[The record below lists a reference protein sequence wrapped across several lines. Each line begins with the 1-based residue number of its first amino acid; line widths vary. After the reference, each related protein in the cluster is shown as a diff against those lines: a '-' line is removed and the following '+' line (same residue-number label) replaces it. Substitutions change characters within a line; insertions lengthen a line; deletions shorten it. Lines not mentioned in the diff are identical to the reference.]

1 MKHCCLV
8 FLLSVFSMR
17 AGAQACSD
25 LFISEYQEGSSFNK
39 VIEIFNPTTGT
50 IDLSHYRLLVFFNGS
65 DSAQSALTLNGSL
78 PSGEVWV
85 ACHSSAD
92 SSVKEIA
99 DTSNSFVINWN
110 GDDAVALVNTATGDT
125 IDLIGQIGIDPGDS
139 WTVSGG
145 STKDHTLVRNAD
157 VQQGTTDWNMSSMQ
171 WTVYDQN
178 DFSNLGAHTM
188 DPCDITTP
196 SVFFTTDTLYVSEG
210 AGTFQV
216 SVGIINPNPNTT
228 PVDLSVSGGTAD
240 PGTDFSLAS
249 PQTISFPA
257 NSSDPQMI
265 EGTLTGDAIAESD
278 EVIQLALSNPG
289 NGAVI
294 TAGAMKITIVDDD
307 GLGTAGANTGEE
319 ISVFP
324 TVGEGIIYML
334 AGAAFSLRVFDIY
347 GKEVM
352 RMNQLSQKTMLDL
365 QHCPEGL
372 YLLQFESNHGLQV
385 KEVLIQ

>member
-1 MKHCCLV
+1 
-8 FLLSVFSMR
+8 
-17 AGAQACSD
+17 
-25 LFISEYQEGSSFNK
+25 
-39 VIEIFNPTTGT
+39 
-50 IDLSHYRLLVFFNGS
+50 
-65 DSAQSALTLNGSL
+65 
-78 PSGEVWV
+78 
-85 ACHSSAD
+85 
-92 SSVKEIA
+92 
-99 DTSNSFVINWN
+99 
-110 GDDAVALVNTATGDT
+110 
-125 IDLIGQIGIDPGDS
+125 
-139 WTVSGG
+139 
-145 STKDHTLVRNAD
+145 
-157 VQQGTTDWNMSSMQ
+157 
-171 WTVYDQN
+171 
-178 DFSNLGAHTM
+178 
-188 DPCDITTP
+188 
-196 SVFFTTDTLYVSEG
+196 
-210 AGTFQV
+210 
-216 SVGIINPNPNTT
+216 VGIINPNPNTT

-240 PGTDFSLAS
+240 PGTDFTLAS

-307 GLGTAGANTGEE
+307 GLVTAGANTGEE

-385 KEVLIQ
+385 KKVLIQ

>member
-39 VIEIFNPTTGT
+39 VIEIYNPTTGT

-65 DSAQSALTLNGSL
+65 DSAQSSLTLGGSL
-78 PSGEVWV
+78 PSEGVWV

-110 GDDAVALVNTATGDT
+110 GDDAIALVNTATGDT
-125 IDLIGQIGIDPGDS
+125 IDLIGQIGIDPGDF
-139 WTVSGG
+139 WTVNGG
-145 STKDHTLVRNAD
+145 STQNHTLVRNSD
-157 VQQGTTDWNMSSMQ
+157 VQEGTTDWNISSMQ

-178 DFSNLGAHTM
+178 DFSYLGAHAM

-196 SVFFTTDTLYVSEG
+196 SVFFTSDTLFVSEG

-216 SVGIINPNPNTT
+216 NVGIINPNSNTT
-228 PVDLSVSGGTAD
+228 PVDLSLSGGTAD
-240 PGTDFSLAS
+240 PGTDFTLAS
-249 PQTISFPA
+249 PQTITFPA
-257 NSSDPQMI
+257 NSSDPQVI

-289 NGAVI
+289 NGAII
-294 TAGAMKITIVDDD
+294 TSGAMKITIVDDD
-307 GLGTAGANTGEE
+307 GLGTSGANTGEE
-319 ISVFP
+319 ISVYP
-324 TVGEGIIYML
+324 TVGKGIIYLL
-334 AGAAFSLRVFDIY
+334 ARPTMSLRVFDVY

-352 RMNQLSQKTMLDL
+352 RLNQLSQMTTLDL

-372 YLLQFESNHGLQV
+372 YLLQFESNQGLQV
-385 KEVLIQ
+385 KKVLIQ